1 MLLFLARRAGWTA
14 GLLLAVAL
22 ATYVAFFVLPTNRA
36 RAVRR
41 TGTESLE
48 LRRAIPLSGGVVH
61 EYAQFVSRAVRG
73 DLGSSFRTR
82 EAVSTVV
89 LRAVP
94 PTLFLLGGGLL
105 LTLLIALPIGMLS
118 ALRPRSLLDKG
129 GVVIALIGMAVHP
142 VTIGLGLSFLL
153 GHQARMLPVHGYC
166 DLVSP
171 RTACGGPVQWLWH
184 MVLPWATIALVFAA
198 LYARML
204 RTLLL
209 EEIGRDHVATARA
222 KGASEWRVL
231 RAHALPG
238 ALLPIATMVGMDM
251 ARWVMT
257 LVFVERVFDLPGLGR
272 TLLHAVDA
280 GDLPVIVGVTL
291 AMAVGVA
298 VLNLA
303 ADLALRLADP
313 RVRLGAGAPA

>member
-1 MLLFLARRAGWTA
+1 MLLFLARRAAWTI

-22 ATYVAFFVLPTNRA
+22 AAYVCFFVLPTNRA
-36 RAVRR
+36 TAVRR

-48 LRRAIPLSGGVVH
+48 LRRAIPLSGNVVQ
-61 EYAQFVSRAVRG
+61 EYGQFLSRAVHG
-73 DLGSSFRTR
+73 DLGRSFRTR
-82 EAVSTVV
+82 ESVSTMIA
-89 LRAVP
+89 RAIP

-129 GVVIALIGMAVHP
+129 GMVIALLGMSVHP
-142 VTIGLGLSFLL
+142 VTIGLGLAFLL
-153 GHQARMLPVHGYC
+153 GHEARMLPVHGYC

-171 RTACGGPVQWLWH
+171 HTACGGPLQWLWH
-184 MVLPWATIALVFAA
+184 MVLPWATFALVFAA

-204 RTLLL
+204 RTMLL

-231 RAHALPG
+231 RVHALPG
-238 ALLPIATMVGMDM
+238 ALLPVVTMVGMDM

-272 TLLHAVDA
+272 TLLRAVDS

-291 AMAVGVA
+291 AIAVGVA

-313 RVRLGAGAPA
+313 RVQVGARI